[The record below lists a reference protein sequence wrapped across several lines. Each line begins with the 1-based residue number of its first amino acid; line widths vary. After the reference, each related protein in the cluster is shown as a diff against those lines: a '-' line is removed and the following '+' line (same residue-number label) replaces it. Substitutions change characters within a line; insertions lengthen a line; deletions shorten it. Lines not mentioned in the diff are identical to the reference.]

1 MFRWKLEG
9 GIALRLLQMRNAT
22 EVFARVDADRAF
34 LRVWL
39 PWVDHHRDVADTKVF
54 IREALEQFVLG
65 EAIHV
70 GIWYEGAFAGVI
82 GYHRINTE
90 NRLGEI
96 GYWLG
101 EAYQGKGIMTRACRA
116 MVAYGFS
123 ELKLNRIEIHCAL
136 DNTKS
141 RAVPERLGFKEEGL
155 LRQAER
161 VHDRYVDNV
170 VYGMVASEYDFRF
183 GIELDMLGIH
193 VRYTP
198 TPDISKGPIRD
209 AGWEMRDDL

>member
-1 MFRWKLEG
+1 MFRWKLED
-9 GIALRLLQMRNAT
+9 GIELRLLQLRNAP
-22 EVFARVDADRAF
+22 EVFALVDTGRAF

-39 PWVDHHRDVADTKVF
+39 PWVDNHRDVADTEAF

-70 GIWYEGAFAGVI
+70 GIWYDGVFAGVI
-82 GYHRINTE
+82 GYHRINME
-90 NRLGEI
+90 NHLGEI

-101 EAYQGKGIMTRACRA
+101 EQYQGKGIMTRACRA
-116 MVAYGFS
+116 MVTYGFS

-141 RAVPERLGFKEEGL
+141 RAIPERLGFKEEGI

-161 VHDRYVDNV
+161 VHDRFVDNV
-170 VYGMVASEYDFRF
+170 VYGMVASDFGF
-183 GIELDMLGIH
+183 
-193 VRYTP
+193 
-198 TPDISKGPIRD
+198 
-209 AGWEMRDDL
+209 